1 MTKDERYIAT
11 LQFQNKVLKSSGN
24 SYEELFTCVM
34 QQSNPNFTPVKPQG
48 SWGDKKNDGFD
59 PTTGTYYQVYAPEN
73 LAATEKKAI
82 DKLYEDF
89 NGLKAFWPSV
99 GYEIKHFFYVLN
111 DRFNGIGPAI
121 LKNVKAL
128 DIDNADISVE
138 VFTAANLQNVFQQL
152 DDEKMMNVVGFVPS
166 ADSSQLTLDVLHAVI
181 QHIMNSSPAPLAAV
195 IPQRPNMMRKIE
207 FNGLSEA
214 ISSNMLVAF
223 MNVNAIDE
231 YFDNNNNFLKDE
243 LRDRFNTFYVEASKE
258 FENPDN
264 IFMAIHNKAL
274 PKSAT
279 KAHSDAVMTLM
290 AYYFECCDIFES
302 PDQ

>member
-11 LQFQNKVLKSSGN
+11 LQFQNKVLKSIGN

-34 QQSNPNFTPVKPQG
+34 QQANPNFIPVKPQG

-73 LAATEKKAI
+73 LSATEEKAI
-82 DKLYEDF
+82 AKLNEDF
-89 NGLKAFWPSV
+89 NGLKAFWPSA

-111 DRFNGIGPAI
+111 DRFNGVGPAI

-138 VFTAANLQNVFQQL
+138 VFTTAKLQNIFQQL

-181 QHIMNSSPAPLAAV
+181 QHIMNSAPAPLDAV

-223 MNVNAIDE
+223 MNVNAIDD

-258 FENPDN
+258 FEKPDN

-274 PKSAT
+274 PQSAT

-302 PDQ
+302 PEQ